1 LRKKQNLYILAYFF
15 LIGYKILIENE
26 YLEGLN
32 MPKTYKNKSGYKKY
46 ANGGKF
52 VHIAQAEKKVGG
64 KIYKDYEVHHKDGNK
79 TNNRVSN
86 LAVLKKKFHRK
97 VCH

>member
-1 LRKKQNLYILAYFF
+1 MRKKQNLYILAYFF

-52 VHIAQAEKKVGG
+52 VHIAQAEKKV
-64 KIYKDYEVHHKDGNK
+64 HHKDGNK